1 MTALITAALVAAFI
15 AGGLV
20 GALTM
25 SLCAIARMSDLR
37 AECQRIIWSDGT
49 DDELVSDG
57 RSHA

>member
-25 SLCAIARMSDLR
+25 SLAAIAKMSDLR
-37 AECQRIIWSDGT
+37 AECQHIIWRDGT
-49 DDELVSDG
+49 DDELVSEG